1 MKIKVKNSDVV
12 KWLEPSLIVSVTGAQ
27 RDYPD
32 SGNITLTVSD
42 EGLSS
47 SANNGNVAILTNPI
61 DDNLLV
67 IEKGEVTLKSEDLK
81 SSLLSFSSEENIFL
95 ELVKNE
101 FSITLEKDSDEK
113 MTLPIENRKVVVPE
127 QANKFKKEVKMKK
140 DIFIRLMNKVSFAM
154 GYEDGRP
161 EFFYWM
167 LRLNSNKA
175 RSVCGNGKRFTVY
188 EIEGNGLFDVSKDVN
203 ILIHKDHN
211 NVLDKLLPLSVA
223 DNINLQ
229 EYIRADDNDPY
240 LNQTVLNLGNFTL
253 MLVGHT
259 PGIKWV
265 DESVFLNRKNS
276 SKFITSVNDWDGAI
290 KSIKASNT
298 KEVKKQNQYHWS
310 TLHFDTANSVVNV
323 NSSVVMKANRKVKLT
338 DGLGDITFKCLSKYL
353 VEAIDNAD
361 DSTHIQFEF
370 MDNVS
375 PVVIK
380 YYASTKINDG
390 SLEKTNISSGIKETH
405 TFFFAAFNKSN

>member
-127 QANKFKKEVKMKK
+127 QANKFKK
-140 DIFIRLMNKVSFAM
+140 
-154 GYEDGRP
+154 YE
-161 EFFYWM
+161 
-167 LRLNSNKA
+167 K
-175 RSVCGNGKRFTVY
+175 
-188 EIEGNGLFDVSKDVN
+188 
-203 ILIHKDHN
+203 
-211 NVLDKLLPLSVA
+211 
-223 DNINLQ
+223 
-229 EYIRADDNDPY
+229 
-240 LNQTVLNLGNFTL
+240 
-253 MLVGHT
+253 
-259 PGIKWV
+259 
-265 DESVFLNRKNS
+265 
-276 SKFITSVNDWDGAI
+276 
-290 KSIKASNT
+290 
-298 KEVKKQNQYHWS
+298 
-310 TLHFDTANSVVNV
+310 
-323 NSSVVMKANRKVKLT
+323 
-338 DGLGDITFKCLSKYL
+338 
-353 VEAIDNAD
+353 
-361 DSTHIQFEF
+361 
-370 MDNVS
+370 
-375 PVVIK
+375 
-380 YYASTKINDG
+380 
-390 SLEKTNISSGIKETH
+390 
-405 TFFFAAFNKSN
+405 